1 MTWLSPRDRQQRRTR
16 RLAWALA
23 ACVLLLL
30 VSLLDRWAAHFFL
43 SGDAKL
49 KARDWYQMFRQTG
62 FWPTWILLGTAVA
75 IGLRTRSRHPSAPT
89 HGPGAGILLI
99 ASSGLSG
106 LAAEL
111 LKLIVGRMRP
121 GPYGIYQFK
130 PFLHGFIDGSNLG
143 MASSHTAVAF
153 GGAFMVLRLFPAA
166 APVALFAAAGCA
178 LTRLLSGAHFLS
190 DVTVGVMLA
199 YAVSAALSIAF
210 GVRSRPQSEATKAAS
225 I

>member
-30 VSLLDRWAAHFFL
+30 ASLLDHMAFNIF
-43 SGDAKL
+43 SGQAKL
-49 KARDWYQMFRQTG
+49 ESREWYKMFRQVG
-62 FWPTWILLGTAVA
+62 NWPVWILIGLAVA
-75 IGLRTRSRHPSAPT
+75 LAMHRRAPERTPIHQ
-89 HGPGAGILLI
+89 GPGAGILII

-121 GPYGIYQFK
+121 GPYGLYQFK

-199 YAVSAALSIAF
+199 YAVSAALSSAF
-210 GVRSRPQSEATKAAS
+210 GVRSRARSEATKAAS